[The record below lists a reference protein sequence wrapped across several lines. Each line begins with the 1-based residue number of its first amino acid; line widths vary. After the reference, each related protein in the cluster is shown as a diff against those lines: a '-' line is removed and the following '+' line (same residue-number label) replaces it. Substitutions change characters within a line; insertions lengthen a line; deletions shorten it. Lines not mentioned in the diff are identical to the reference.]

1 MSQLLSGPNAATF
14 LIGVVSIFPMLR
26 KYFHIVLRPQEIWR
40 ISMKKVK
47 ITQRFLLV
55 FLAIITV
62 TMAFIGCKA
71 DILTRN
77 APSVSSTFP
86 NNTSTGAAINGTIS
100 AIFNE
105 PVDPATIN
113 SGTFLVSNGSVSVA
127 GIITYDA
134 PNKKAIFA
142 SSANLLNTTVY
153 TATLN
158 TGVKNPD
165 GTGLSESKVWTFTTA
180 AAGSGPSPV
189 NLRTAA
195 NYVMLAKSAIST
207 VPNSVITG
215 DVGLS
220 PAAESY
226 MTGFSQTDATG
237 YATSFQVA
245 GSLYAADMAPPTS
258 SNLTTAVE
266 DMMTAYSDAAGRS
279 TPDFLNHGAGEI
291 GSLSLTPGL
300 YKWTSAVTIGSDV
313 TINGGA
319 NDVWIFQVS
328 GDLTI
333 GSDFDVTLSGGAQA
347 KNIFWQVSG
356 ETVMGTGSH
365 FEGIVLCQ
373 THITMNTGSTIN
385 GKLLAQT
392 NIAIAQSTVTNPTL

>member
-1 MSQLLSGPNAATF
+1 
-14 LIGVVSIFPMLR
+14 
-26 KYFHIVLRPQEIWR
+26 
-40 ISMKKVK
+40 MKKVK
-47 ITQRFLLV
+47 ITQRFLIVL
-55 FLAIITV
+55 LAILTIAT
-62 TMAFIGCKA
+62 AFVGCKA
-71 DILTRN
+71 DILTLD
-77 APSVSSTFP
+77 APVVSSTLP
-86 NNTSTGAAINGTIS
+86 DNTSTGAAINGTIS

-105 PVDPATIN
+105 PVDPATIT
-113 SGTFLVSNGSVSVA
+113 SETFLVSDGTTSVA
-127 GIITYDA
+127 GIVTYDA

-142 SSANLLNTTVY
+142 PSANLLNTTAY
-153 TATLN
+153 TVTL
-158 TGVKNPD
+158 TTDVKNTE

-180 AAGSGPSPV
+180 AAGSGPAPV

-195 NYVMLAKSAIST
+195 NYVILAKSAIST
-207 VPNSVITG
+207 VPDSIITG
-215 DVGLS
+215 NVGIS

-245 GSLYAADMAPPTS
+245 GFLYAADMAPPTNT
-258 SNLTTAVE
+258 NLTTAVE
-266 DMMTAYSDAAGRS
+266 DMMTAYTDAAGRS
-279 TPDFLNHGAGEI
+279 TPNFLDHGAGEI
-291 GSLSLTPGL
+291 GSLSLIPGL
-300 YKWTSAVTIGSDV
+300 YKWNNAVTIGSDV

-333 GSDFDVTLSGGAQA
+333 SSNFDVILSGGAQA

-373 THITMNTGSTIN
+373 TNITMNTGSSIN

>member
-1 MSQLLSGPNAATF
+1 
-14 LIGVVSIFPMLR
+14 
-26 KYFHIVLRPQEIWR
+26 
-40 ISMKKVK
+40 MKKVK
-47 ITQRFLLV
+47 ITQHFLIVL
-55 FLAIITV
+55 LAILTIAT
-62 TMAFIGCKA
+62 AFVGCKA
-71 DILTRN
+71 DILTLD
-77 APSVSSTFP
+77 APVVSSTLP
-86 NNTSTGAAINGTIS
+86 DNASTGAAINGTIS

-105 PVDPATIN
+105 PVDPATIT
-113 SGTFLVSNGSVSVA
+113 SGTFLLNNGSVSVA
-127 GIITYDA
+127 GIVTYDA

-142 SSANLLNTTVY
+142 PSANLLNTTAY
-153 TATLN
+153 TATL
-158 TGVKNPD
+158 TTDVKNTE
-165 GTGLSESKVWTFTTA
+165 GTGLSEAKVWTFTTA
-180 AAGSGPSPV
+180 AAGSGPAPV

-207 VPNSVITG
+207 VPDSVITG
-215 DVGLS
+215 DIGLS

-245 GSLYAADMAPPTS
+245 GFLYAADMAPPTNT
-258 SNLTTAVE
+258 NLTTAVE
-266 DMMTAYSDAAGRS
+266 DMMTAYTDAAGRS

-291 GSLSLTPGL
+291 GSLSLVPGL
-300 YKWTSAVTIGSDV
+300 YKWTSSVTIGSNV

-333 GSDFDVTLSGGAQA
+333 GSNFDVILSGGAQA

-356 ETVMGTGSH
+356 EVVMGTDSH
-365 FEGIVLCQ
+365 FEGVVLCE
-373 THITMNTGSTIN
+373 TNITMNTGSSIN

-392 NIAIAQSTVTNPTL
+392 QIAIAQSTVTNPTL